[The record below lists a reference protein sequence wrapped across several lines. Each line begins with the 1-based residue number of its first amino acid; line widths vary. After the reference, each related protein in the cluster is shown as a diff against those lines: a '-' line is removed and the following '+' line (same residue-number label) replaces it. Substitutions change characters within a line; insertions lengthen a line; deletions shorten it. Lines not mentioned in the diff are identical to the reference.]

1 MNNLKNNCI
10 KLIEMDINLIT
21 QLHNFFAIASCCDG
35 S

>member
-21 QLHNFFAIASCCDG
+21 QLHNFFCHCIVL
-35 S
+35 